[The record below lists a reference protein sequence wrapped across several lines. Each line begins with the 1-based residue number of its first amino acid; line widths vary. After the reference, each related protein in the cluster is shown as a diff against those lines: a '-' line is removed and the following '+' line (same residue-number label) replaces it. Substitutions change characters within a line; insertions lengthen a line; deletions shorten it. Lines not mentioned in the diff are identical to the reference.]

1 MTQFH
6 SSGTVI
12 ATNFFIPF
20 PELVCAFSLKY
31 SYPGL
36 FFFFNLSIFIYTYFP
51 LLYHVLEIISHTTGT
66 ADFLASVE
74 LTSWA

>member
-31 SYPGL
+31 SYRV
-36 FFFFNLSIFIYTYFP
+36 FFFFLNIFLYTYSP
-51 LLYHVLEIISHTTGT
+51 SLYHVLEIISHMTGT
-66 ADFLASVE
+66 ADLLASLE
-74 LTSWA
+74 LTSWP